1 MHPTVHPLYET
12 LKLEGASRLKVR
24 GREKTQVERAGTT
37 TPTPDGYQSAL
48 FREIRGV
55 LYRRGSPHQGRDSY
69 KHTAPN
75 IGVGNDT
82 KGSGTKRETRN
93 GGRSLNNNKAPK
105 NPIKGW
111 TTQTSLVQV
120 AQTKWLRL

>member
-1 MHPTVHPLYET
+1 M
-12 LKLEGASRLKVR
+12 
-24 GREKTQVERAGTT
+24 
-37 TPTPDGYQSAL
+37 
-48 FREIRGV
+48 
-55 LYRRGSPHQGRDSY
+55 RGSPHQDCDSY

-75 IGVGNDT
+75 ISVGNDA
-82 KGSGTKRETRN
+82 KGNGTKRKTRN

-111 TTQTSLVQV
+111 TMGTSLVQV